1 MVNRVRRQES
11 PEEQFVTNAAHE
23 LQSPLTAI
31 VSAVEVLQAGA
42 KDTPE
47 RDIFLDHIEQAAA
60 RLVRLTRSLLVLS
73 RVQTRLEAPRTE
85 LVELEPFLSDV
96 AARVRTQGDVDLA
109 VSCPADAAVV
119 TNRELV
125 DHALLN
131 VLTNATNYTT
141 NGRIELSARLDGEQ
155 PRSASRTPARGSP
168 SPSRRGSSSASTAER
183 PGPTTVPGSVWRSP
197 GLDRGR
203 GGYRRAGIGVGRRD
217 DCPFPVSAGCEPG
230 DGVSRVLIVEDE
242 PAVRDALDYSLRGEG
257 FDVDAAPD
265 GEAGLRA
272 AQAGDYDVVILDLML
287 PKMSG
292 TEVCRRLRSESAVP
306 IIMLTAKGAELDR
319 VLGLEIGADDYV
331 TKPFSM
337 AELIGRIRAIL
348 RRRQLDRSGATSMPV
363 GDPSS
368 TRSGTRSGSEASRSG
383 SRRRSSS
390 CCSCSPR
397 IRAGFQQAPDHAA
410 PLGLDLRRRPAC
422 VRHPHLQPP
431 AEDRGRSGQ
440 SGSSSDRGVGYK
452 LTAVDSRHL

>member
-125 DHALLN
+125 DQALLN

-141 NGRIELSARLDGEQ
+141 NGRIELSARLDGGEAEICISDTGPGIPEPEQ
-155 PRSASRTPARGSP
+155 ARVF
-168 SPSRRGSSSASTAER
+168 ER
-183 PGPTTVPGSVWRSP
+183 F
-197 GLDRGR
+197 
-203 GGYRRAGIGVGRRD
+203 YR
-217 DCPFPVSAGCEPG
+217 
-230 DGVSRVLIVEDE
+230 
-242 PAVRDALDYSLRGEG
+242 
-257 FDVDAAPD
+257 
-265 GEAGLRA
+265 GEAGTDH
-272 AQAGDYDVVILDLML
+272 G
-287 PKMSG
+287 SG
-292 TEVCRRLRSESAVP
+292 
-306 IIMLTAKGAELDR
+306 
-319 VLGLEIGADDYV
+319 LGLAIARASIEAVGGTVELESELGAGTTV
-331 TKPFSM
+331 RFRFP
-337 AELIGRIRAIL
+337 
-348 RRRQLDRSGATSMPV
+348 QGAT
-363 GDPSS
+363 
-368 TRSGTRSGSEASRSG
+368 
-383 SRRRSSS
+383 
-390 CCSCSPR
+390 
-397 IRAGFQQAPDHAA
+397 
-410 PLGLDLRRRPAC
+410 L
-422 VRHPHLQPP
+422 VR
-431 AEDRGRSGQ
+431 E
-440 SGSSSDRGVGYK
+440 
-452 LTAVDSRHL
+452 